1 MVQWLE
7 LHASTAG
14 AQVQSTHT
22 HTHTHAHAHTHRNV
36 KRCQYFVVRSSGF
49 LWGLFVFVFLATEQA
64 GS

>member
-14 AQVQSTHT
+14 AQVQSCNTHT
-22 HTHTHAHAHTHRNV
+22 HTHTHTHRNV

>member
-22 HTHTHAHAHTHRNV
+22 HTHTHTHRNV